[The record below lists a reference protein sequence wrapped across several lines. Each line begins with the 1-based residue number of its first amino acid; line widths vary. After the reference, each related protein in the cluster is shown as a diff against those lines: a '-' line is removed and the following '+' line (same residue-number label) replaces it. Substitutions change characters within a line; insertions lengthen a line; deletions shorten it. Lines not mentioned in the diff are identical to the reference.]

1 MPMTDI
7 RFSTGRTTLAY
18 LKQLGLLRAAI
29 GEPHLLQ
36 GRSRK
41 LYDRIAR
48 LAITDRWLSDAL
60 LRWMTDH
67 AKSDASRKSYLETM
81 SAWLGFHLCQDNHR
95 TLTGQTQ
102 ITANEVGRWLHHLE
116 DSGKLGKRSI
126 VHHRE
131 VLRSWF
137 SWLLG
142 HELLGRLPFTRA
154 IQRSFRIDHRAIQ
167 RHDGSRQALTQA
179 QAQRLADWALAAT
192 TPPEQ
197 GFAVLLQAISGLRS
211 CEVVR
216 LERRHLVIADP
227 QIHIQLEKNDIGDIA
242 TLTVPGKGD
251 HSRKV
256 ILEPIVVQAW
266 NRFDDHDE
274 IRGGAIDTHRGS
286 YPLIHHG
293 GSAYSPKT
301 IQAWAKKGLTAIGCG
316 EFASHDLRRTATTL
330 LIERGATLEQC
341 QKLLGHSSIELT
353 NRCYVARGKRLSVT
367 TGIIF
372 SPQTHS
378 TTTTSGSP

>member
-7 RFSTGRTTLAY
+7 RISTGRTTLAY

-179 QAQRLADWALAAT
+179 QAQRLADWALDAA

-242 TLTVPGKGD
+242 TLTVPGKGER
-251 HSRKV
+251 SRKV
-256 ILEPIVVQAW
+256 ILEPIVVQA
-266 NRFDDHDE
+266 NARQDQDIVQH
-274 IRGGAIDTHRGS
+274 GGDIDFPGAHR
-286 YPLIHHG
+286 PLI
-293 GSAYSPKT
+293 GSQRSRPYSPKT
-301 IQAWAKKGLTAIGCG
+301 IQAWAKKGLIAIGCG

-353 NRCYVARGKRLSVT
+353 NRCYVARGKPLSVT
-367 TGIIF
+367 TGIRAPHYNHEQPKVIA
-372 SPQTHS
+372 
-378 TTTTSGSP
+378 